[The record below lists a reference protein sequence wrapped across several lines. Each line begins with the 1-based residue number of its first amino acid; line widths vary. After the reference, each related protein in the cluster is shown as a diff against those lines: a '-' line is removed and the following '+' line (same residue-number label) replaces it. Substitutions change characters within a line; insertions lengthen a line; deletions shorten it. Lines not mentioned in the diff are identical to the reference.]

1 MGPWR
6 LRFLRSLNYYVEMV
20 FTCVNPFMH
29 FQVVLLAQASVT
41 VVAMEWF
48 LWDVKPFMHS
58 QVSLCFRWQISCQN
72 GGNRMIYSS
81 VNPLM
86 HSWVILP
93 DQLLV
98 TVVAVEWFR
107 SNVNAFMHSLIITVL
122 ADECLLSNV
131 NPLKH
136 SQVVLVAK
144 FLWISGGRFFIT
156 VLLLYSWVEV
166 LPNERWLSRITSLFN
181 FTDWMKDLNG
191 KCIQIPIKM
200 RTTLL
205 GSAHYTFFENETPPA
220 VFQDFCCSIEKVK

>member
-1 MGPWR
+1 
-6 LRFLRSLNYYVEMV
+6 
-20 FTCVNPFMH
+20 
-29 FQVVLLAQASVT
+29 
-41 VVAMEWF
+41 
-48 LWDVKPFMHS
+48 
-58 QVSLCFRWQISCQN
+58 
-72 GGNRMIYSS
+72 MIYSS

-144 FLWISGGRFFIT
+144 FL
-156 VLLLYSWVEV
+156 
-166 LPNERWLSRITSLFN
+166 
-181 FTDWMKDLNG
+181 
-191 KCIQIPIKM
+191 
-200 RTTLL
+200 
-205 GSAHYTFFENETPPA
+205 
-220 VFQDFCCSIEKVK
+220 